1 MRSRRGEFSLK
12 SYYQILE
19 VEPTCTQTEI
29 RKAFR
34 SMAKAFHP
42 DLKPS
47 GRNAAMMRRLI
58 TAYKVLSDP
67 ERRADYD
74 RTHRNLVYKSS
85 FDYREF
91 LLNRKDDPAS
101 MAKLVFFDL
110 LHGNEDEAI
119 DLYDNLVSTQGFNL
133 AIHLDREDFMDGAFL
148 LAEEYE
154 NSGKYDKAFELLREI
169 VDYELEKPYF
179 RHFFR
184 EVIDRL
190 RHLSCVRLPGKIDND
205 ELVALL
211 EDLASLDFS
220 PKDTA
225 FFLKKIAEIYLEENS
240 RDLARKYLN
249 HSLKIHAKL
258 PGTKKLTELLA

>member
-1 MRSRRGEFSLK
+1 LK

-19 VEPTCTQTEI
+19 LEPTCTPPEI
-29 RKAFR
+29 KKAFR
-34 SMAKAFHP
+34 SKAKTFHP

-58 TAYKVLSDP
+58 TAYQVLSDP

-74 RTHRNLVYKSS
+74 RTHRNLIHTSS

-91 LLNRKDDPAS
+91 LSGRRKDSAS

-110 LHGNEDEAI
+110 LHDNEAEAI
-119 DLYDNLVSTQGFNL
+119 ELYDTLVAQQAFDLS
-133 AIHLDREDFMDGAFL
+133 IYLDREDFMDCAFL

-154 NSGKYDKAFELLREI
+154 NASEYSKAFELLRRI
-169 VDYELEKPYF
+169 VDYEMEIPYF

-190 RHLSCVRLPGKIDND
+190 RHLSCVKLSRVIDNS
-205 ELVALL
+205 ELVVLL
-211 EDLASLDFS
+211 EDLVVLDFS
-220 PKDTA
+220 AKDTA
-225 FFLKKIAEIYLEENS
+225 AFLKKLAEIYLEENS
-240 RDLARKYLN
+240 YDLAREYLN
-249 HSLKIHAKL
+249 NGLKLHAKL
-258 PGTKKLTELLA
+258 PGAKKLSELLA